1 MSKKE
6 AFIDYV
12 TKIMDELAAPEM
24 SEEAQEYWDAL
35 RFKEEK
41 EKPMFTDN
49 GKLIMEYL
57 KSLPDDVS
65 AMKSKDIAEALNGK
79 VQIASG
85 AIPLVGMKGDIISPV
100 YVIECKATLKDY
112 YILKRKIVEKIEK
125 EALKCGRTPLLA
137 IRTSIGDFILFRV
150 YDFFSNVPQKS
161 VYAFN
166 ESIKIPPDIF
176 KSLCVDMDFDND
188 NSELFLV
195 GNSYWELI
203 SLDNFKNYI
212 HWSD

>member
-1 MSKKE
+1 MDRKKLSNKHE
-6 AFIDYV
+6 
-12 TKIMDELAAPEM
+12 
-24 SEEAQEYWDAL
+24 
-35 RFKEEK
+35 
-41 EKPMFTDN
+41 
-49 GKLIMEYL
+49 
-57 KSLPDDVS
+57 
-65 AMKSKDIAEALNGK
+65 KDIAEALNGK

-125 EALKCGRTPLLA
+125 EALKCGRVPLLA
-137 IRTSIGDFILFRV
+137 IRSSIGDFILFRV

-176 KSLCVDMDFDND
+176 KSLCVDMDFDSD